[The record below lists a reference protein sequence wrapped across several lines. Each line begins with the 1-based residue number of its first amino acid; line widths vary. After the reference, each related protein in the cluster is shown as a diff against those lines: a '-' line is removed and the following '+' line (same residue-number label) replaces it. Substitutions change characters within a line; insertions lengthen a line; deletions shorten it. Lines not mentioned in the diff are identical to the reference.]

1 MTLVIQKASGGVA
14 VMRLVNDAD
23 AATCI
28 AQWREVNPG
37 EYVAHAEVAEEA
49 LPQDRSARAL
59 WKLENG
65 AVVVD
70 PALTPVPQVVSRRQ
84 ARRALLAAGM
94 LASVQPAIDAVQ
106 DATIRAQMQIDWE
119 DSQEF
124 QRDHPTL
131 LALASALGLDSAAT
145 DALFVAASKL

>member
-1 MTLVIQKASGGVA
+1 MTIVIKKTSGGVT
-14 VMRLVNDAD
+14 VLRLVNDGD

-28 AQWREVNPG
+28 AQWQEVNPG
-37 EYVAHAEVAEEA
+37 EYVSHAEVAEEA
-49 LPQDRSARAL
+49 LPQDRSERAL
-59 WKLENG
+59 WTLVDG

-70 PALTPVPQVVSRRQ
+70 PTLAPVPQVVSRRQ
-84 ARRALLAAGM
+84 ARRALLDAGL

-106 DATIRAQMQIDWE
+106 DATQRAQMQIDWD

-131 LALASALGLDSAAT
+131 IAIGTALGLDSAAI
-145 DALFVAASKL
+145 DALFTAAAAL